1 MFPCVASSAVT
12 SSVLYLGCPQPDR
25 AHCQRQLDARKLSVV
40 WVDSIASALAELR
53 SETMSILIDLSRGS
67 QAVHHTHEVR
77 SRFPL
82 ARVFAVADPKHPALA
97 TDAVLAGATDVFPR
111 PLSGRSAAALAGL
124 LPDRQPRP
132 AAVPA
137 GPCVRSEAM
146 RAVMAVVE
154 LSSSMRAGLL
164 IRGEQGSGRQFLA
177 RAIHAAQ
184 HGGGGP
190 FVVLDCASHAANTLG
205 RLLFASRGGANGRE
219 SVGAGSLLHQAAGGT
234 LYLRHVTELPPRL
247 QVRLARVLRDGEAWL
262 EGNGHRV
269 SLDVRPVAGVEPGFD
284 RAADEGRVRDD
295 LVRELSI
302 IGIEMPPLRQRRED
316 IPAIARDLLRDICAL
331 RQLPPRTLSGQAQAL
346 LSALPWHGN
355 VIELRELLENI
366 VNGPETVRAIE
377 LDDVVSQLRL
387 NGSSPVPRGATLKA
401 ARAQFEREYI
411 AAALEDSHG
420 RISAAAQALGLLR
433 TNLYRKIRSLRISG
447 AARLRS

>member
-1 MFPCVASSAVT
+1 MPV
-12 SSVLYLGCPQPDR
+12 
-25 AHCQRQLDARKLSVV
+25 
-40 WVDSIASALAELR
+40 
-53 SETMSILIDLSRGS
+53 LIDLSRGS

-82 ARVFAVADPKHPALA
+82 ARVFAVADPKHPALT

-111 PLSGRSAAALAGL
+111 PLSGRSAAAVAGL
-124 LPDRQPRP
+124 LPNRQPRP
-132 AAVPA
+132 GAVPA

-146 RAVMAVVE
+146 RTVMAIAG

-164 IRGEQGSGRQFLA
+164 IRGEEGSGRQFLA

-190 FVVLDCASHAANTLG
+190 FVVLDCASHTADALD
-205 RLLFASRGGANGRE
+205 RLLFASPAGTNGHE
-219 SVGAGSLLHQAAGGT
+219 CVGAGSLLHQAAGGT

-262 EGNGHRV
+262 AGNGHRV
-269 SLDVRPVAGVEPGFD
+269 SLDVRPIAGVEPGFD

-295 LVRELSI
+295 LVRVLSI
-302 IGIEMPPLRQRRED
+302 IGIDMPPLRQRRED

-331 RQLPPRTLSGQAQAL
+331 KQLPPRTLSRPAL
-346 LSALPWHGN
+346 SLLAALPWHGN
-355 VIELRELLENI
+355 VIELRALLENI
-366 VNGPETVRAIE
+366 VNGPQTARTIA
-377 LDDVVSQLRL
+377 LDDVVSRLHL

-420 RISAAAQALGLLR
+420 RISAAAEVLGLRR
-433 TNLYRKIRSLRISG
+433 TNLYRKIRSLRISESR
-447 AARLRS
+447 AVSILTFHARSPCRR